1 MAINGIASLIYGVP
15 DVAEATKFYK
25 DFGLTVDREDD
36 AGSDFSV
43 AEGATILIRHMS
55 DPSLREN
62 VLERPGVRETIWGV
76 DTAESLD
83 ELETKLSA
91 AGEVTRDDDGTL
103 HTVDAV
109 GIPLGFRVFERT
121 VVAGEQVPTNTI
133 DTVQRW
139 NANRKWYERAQ
150 PRLIHHIGYTVPKDD
165 IDKIE
170 AFYVDVLNFRVTD
183 ISRGLAT
190 FLLADGRQDHHSI
203 FIMDSERVQAKG
215 ITWNHVSFGVE
226 NIDEVM
232 AGANYLQRQ
241 GWQSFLGISRHR
253 ISSAINYY
261 ANNPGGGDSEYL
273 TDIDYLTEEWKPR
286 IWDPRFGMMM
296 WSHEIPDF
304 MNPEPEWDVTVV
316 EGEMPKFSE
325 AK

>member
-62 VLERPGVRETIWGV
+62 VLERPGVRETVWGV

-91 AGEVTRDDDGTL
+91 VGEVTRDDDGTL

-121 VVAGEQVPTNTI
+121 VVAGEHVPTNSV

-150 PRLIHHIGYTVPKDD
+150 PRLIHHIGYTVPRDD

-325 AK
+325 AR

>member
-62 VLERPGVRETIWGV
+62 VLERPGVRETVWGV

-83 ELETKLSA
+83 KLETKLSA
-91 AGEVTRDDDGTL
+91 VGEVTRDDDGTL

-121 VVAGEQVPTNTI
+121 VVAGEHVPTNSV

-150 PRLIHHIGYTVPKDD
+150 PRLIHHIGYTVRQNRS
-165 IDKIE
+165 
-170 AFYVDVLNFRVTD
+170 VLRECAEFPGDRYLARPGD
-183 ISRGLAT
+183 ISAR
-190 FLLADGRQDHHSI
+190 
-203 FIMDSERVQAKG
+203 
-215 ITWNHVSFGVE
+215 
-226 NIDEVM
+226 
-232 AGANYLQRQ
+232 
-241 GWQSFLGISRHR
+241 
-253 ISSAINYY
+253 
-261 ANNPGGGDSEYL
+261 
-273 TDIDYLTEEWKPR
+273 
-286 IWDPRFGMMM
+286 
-296 WSHEIPDF
+296 
-304 MNPEPEWDVTVV
+304 
-316 EGEMPKFSE
+316 
-325 AK
+325 

>member
-15 DVAEATKFYK
+15 DVAEATRFYK
-25 DFGLTVDREDD
+25 DFGLTIEREDD

-43 AEGATILIRHMS
+43 ADGATILIRHMT
-55 DPSLREN
+55 DPALREN

-91 AGEVTRDDDGTL
+91 VGDVTRDDDGTL
-103 HTVDAV
+103 HTVDSV

-121 VVAGEQVPTNTI
+121 VVAGEHVPTNTV

-139 NANRKWYERAQ
+139 NANRKWYERAH
-150 PRLIHHIGYTVPKDD
+150 PRVIHHIGYTVPKDD

-183 ISRGLAT
+183 ISRDLAT

-203 FIMDSERVQAKG
+203 FIMDSDRVQAKG

-226 NIDEVM
+226 NIDELM
-232 AGANYLQRQ
+232 AGANQLQRR

-273 TDIDYLTEEWKPR
+273 TDIDYITEEWKPR

-325 AK
+325 AR

>member
-1 MAINGIASLIYGVP
+1 MAINGISSLIYGVP

-25 DFGLTVDREDD
+25 DFGLTVDREDEIG
-36 AGSDFSV
+36 ADFSV
-43 AEGATILIRHMS
+43 ADGATILIRHMT
-55 DPSLREN
+55 DPTLREN
-62 VLERPGVRETIWGV
+62 VLERPGVRETVWGV
-76 DTAESLD
+76 DNAESLD
-83 ELETKLSA
+83 ELERKLA
-91 AGEVTRDDDGTL
+91 GHGEVSRDDDGTL
-103 HTVDAV
+103 HTVDAL
-109 GIPLGFRVFERT
+109 GIPLGFRVFERS
-121 VVAGEQVPTNTI
+121 VVAGEHVPTNTV

-150 PRLIHHIGYTVPKDD
+150 PRVIHHIGYTVPKDD

-170 AFYVDVLNFRVTD
+170 AYYVDVLNFRVTD
-183 ISRGLAT
+183 ISRDLAT

-203 FIMDSERVQAKG
+203 FIMDSDRVQAKG

-226 NIDEVM
+226 NIDELM
-232 AGANYLQRQ
+232 AGANHLQRQ

-273 TDIDYLTEEWKPR
+273 TDIDYITEEWKPR

-296 WSHEIPDF
+296 WSHEIPEF

-316 EGEMPKFSE
+316 EGDLPKFSE
-325 AK
+325 AR

>member
-15 DVAEATKFYK
+15 DVAEATRFYK
-25 DFGLTVDREDD
+25 DFGLTIDREDD

-43 AEGATILIRHMS
+43 ADGATILIRHMS

-76 DTAESLD
+76 NTAESLD
-83 ELETKLSA
+83 ELATKLSA
-91 AGEVTRDDDGTL
+91 LGEVTRDDDGTL

-121 VVAGEQVPTNTI
+121 VVAGEHVPTNTV

-165 IDKIE
+165 IDKVE

-190 FLLADGRQDHHSI
+190 FLLADGRQDHHSL
-203 FIMDSERVQAKG
+203 FVMDSDRVQAKG

-226 NIDEVM
+226 NIDELM
-232 AGANYLQRQ
+232 AGANQLQRQ

-273 TDIDYLTEEWKPR
+273 TDIDYITEEWKPR

-325 AK
+325 AR